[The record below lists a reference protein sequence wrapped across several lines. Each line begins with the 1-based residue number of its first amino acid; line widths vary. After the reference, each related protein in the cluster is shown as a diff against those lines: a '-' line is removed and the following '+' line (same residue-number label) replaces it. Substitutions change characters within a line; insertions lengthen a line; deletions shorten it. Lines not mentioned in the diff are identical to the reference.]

1 LEIKLTLVYTDSSI
15 SYGGGSSI

>member
-15 SYGGGSSI
+15 DIG